1 MPELS
6 PRVDPA
12 PGAVAGTARGASR
25 PDPDR
30 SLGHGPAPGRGP
42 VLILGGTAE
51 ARALA
56 TALVDAGVRVVSSLA
71 GRVRDPALPVGE
83 VRVGGFGGV
92 DGLTGWLREHGVS
105 AVVDATH
112 PFASTMTGHAVE
124 ASAATGVQ
132 LVVLRR
138 PGWPPEPGWVWADSV
153 GAAAAVL
160 PSLGERAFLTTGRT
174 SLGAFAE
181 LDLEF
186 LVRCVDPPT
195 GPLPRRV
202 QVLLSRGPFTVDG
215 ERALL
220 REHAIDVLVT
230 KDSGGSLTSAKLA
243 AARAEGVRVL
253 VVRRPPLPAG
263 VDAVDTVDAAL
274 ARLRPPGKATER
286 GVRSV

>member
-1 MPELS
+1 MPNL
-6 PRVDPA
+6 
-12 PGAVAGTARGASR
+12 
-25 PDPDR
+25 
-30 SLGHGPAPGRGP
+30 

-56 TALVDAGVRVVSSLA
+56 RALVAAGVPVVSSLA

-83 VRVGGFGGV
+83 VRIGGFGGAS
-92 DGLTGWLREHGVS
+92 GLAAWVRAHQIT

-112 PFASTMTGHAVE
+112 PFASTMTAHAVD
-124 ASAATGVQ
+124 ACAAARVP

-153 GAAAAVL
+153 PAAAALL
-160 PSLGERAFLTTGRT
+160 PSLGKRVFLTTGRT
-174 SLGAFAE
+174 SLAAFAD

-186 LVRCVDPPT
+186 VVRCVDPPS
-195 GPLPRRV
+195 GSVPRRMAL
-202 QVLLSRGPFTVDG
+202 LLSRGPFTVDG

-220 REHAIDVLVT
+220 REHAVDVLVT

-243 AARAEGVRVL
+243 AARAEGVQVL

-263 VDAVDTVDAAL
+263 ADAVDTVDAAIT
-274 ARLRPPGKATER
+274 RLRLPPGK
-286 GVRSV
+286 